1 MQESKETA
9 WRNWWGK
16 KQKSR
21 PNKAE

>member
-9 WRNWWGK
+9 WGNWWSK